1 MVDNVNGRLRNKM
14 TKQNEIEIDN
24 KPITRDD
31 LLAITTNA
39 IRMIQHKALNGRFK
53 DIKKENIRIQ
63 YWKTLNGFIKTSA
76 SLMMDKDVELLYK
89 EIDNLKLTSNNT
101 INAGSIAAMENKIDA
116 INEIET
122 RLKELNKQKGM
133 E

>member
-14 TKQNEIEIDN
+14 TKQNEIEIDK

-76 SLMMDKDVELLYK
+76 SLMMDKDIELLYK

-101 INAGSIAAMENKIDA
+101 INAGSIADMENKIDA

>member
-1 MVDNVNGRLRNKM
+1 M

-101 INAGSIAAMENKIDA
+101 INAGSIADMENKIDA

>member
-14 TKQNEIEIDN
+14 TKQNEIEIDK

-76 SLMMDKDVELLYK
+76 SLMMDKDIELLYK

-101 INAGSIAAMENKIDA
+101 INAGSIADMENKIDT